1 MVVLRARLFV
11 SSSLLSI
18 SKEVSST
25 AGMCV
30 RLVHKSSCCYSHVS
44 VAVVNMYMLAGV
56 LLVLI
61 LAHIQT
67 FSFLGLWIHAY
78 ARMGRSMYLMYVPH
92 NHWIRLELVRV
103 NEWMNTCWK
112 SVCYGCWQLY
122 TKTTKT
128 FNWKYC
134 DYMYTSVTY
143 TGVRPHKCIN
153 IHCQHTWTIEY
164 QNKTIN
170 IGENENKT
178 QTTHAIHVKSTRF
191 LWKMKRKLAIRHCAD
206 TNTRE
211 KSTPLCIGIGI
222 GEWDDLCSFR
232 EIKWLLY
239 QLQASIM
246 DICFN

>member
-30 RLVHKSSCCYSHVS
+30 RLVHRSSCCYSHVS
-44 VAVVNMYMLAGV
+44 VAVEHVHVGRCAISLDSCAYPDI
-56 LLVLI
+56 LI
-61 LAHIQT
+61 
-67 FSFLGLWIHAY
+67 FGLMNTRICTYGAI
-78 ARMGRSMYLMYVPH
+78 YVPH
-92 NHWIRLELVRV
+92 VRTAQPL
-103 NEWMNTCWK
+103 NKTRISESEWMNEYMLKKCLLWLLTIIHQNNK
-112 SVCYGCWQLY
+112 D
-122 TKTTKT
+122 
-128 FNWKYC
+128 WKYC
-134 DYMYTSVTY
+134 DYIYTTVTY

-239 QLQASIM
+239 QLQASIT